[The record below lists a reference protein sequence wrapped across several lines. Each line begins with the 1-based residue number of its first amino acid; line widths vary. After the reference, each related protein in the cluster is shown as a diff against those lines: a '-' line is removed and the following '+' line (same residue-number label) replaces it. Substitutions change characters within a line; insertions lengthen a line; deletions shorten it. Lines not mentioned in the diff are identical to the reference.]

1 MRNLYKLIKYDT
13 YMLLHRFDILIFFL
27 RTYFYVFH
35 WIPNIYYLCVHMF
48 LGDFGSYQLRQFLL
62 HLMSAF
68 TAGLHMM
75 VLVTVAAVP
84 EYKYYTSIIILHYYI
99 FSWQYFYL

>member
-1 MRNLYKLIKYDT
+1 MCSSLILYCCILYIVYDVYQT
-13 YMLLHRFDILIFFL
+13 FL
-27 RTYFYVFH
+27 YVYFMNISCAYV
-35 WIPNIYYLCVHMF
+35 

-62 HLMSAF
+62 NLMSAF

-84 EYKYYTSIIILHYYI
+84 EYKYT
-99 FSWQYFYL
+99 